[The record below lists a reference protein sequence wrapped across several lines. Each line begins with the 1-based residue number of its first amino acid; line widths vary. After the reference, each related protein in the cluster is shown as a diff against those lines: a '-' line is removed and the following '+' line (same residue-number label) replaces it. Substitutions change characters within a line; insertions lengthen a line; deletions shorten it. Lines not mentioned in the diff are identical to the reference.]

1 MEVVRRP
8 VDEIVWRG
16 PLPPPNVTDQ
26 LRRLMLRRTP
36 GRIRNDL
43 RNVIGTRSS
52 SQAGAPVRALWNSR
66 TNSSVRPEP
75 TAAPTGPIPVTEAAH
90 SSSQAALVA
99 T

>member
-1 MEVVRRP
+1 MDVVVRP
-8 VDEIVWRG
+8 VLDQVRFGPLRG
-16 PLPPPNVTDQ
+16 PTVTDQ

-36 GRIRNDL
+36 GRIRKLL
-43 RNVIGTRSS
+43 RNVSGTGPS

-90 SSSQAALVA
+90 SSSQAARVA
-99 T
+99 R